1 MLSRPYAQQRL
12 VDCAGSAR
20 CGKLLF
26 SCSAPAH
33 VISTLPCFI
42 TVLAFLGCHH
52 GISFEKEPALQ
63 AVETTVRDSTRWEEC
78 FVLWAESQDHISPAN
93 PR

>member
-1 MLSRPYAQQRL
+1 M
-12 VDCAGSAR
+12 
-20 CGKLLF
+20 
-26 SCSAPAH
+26 
-33 VISTLPCFI
+33 
-42 TVLAFLGCHH
+42 LAFLGCHH